1 MEGHS
6 HTWTHLDGDEAMLQV
21 RVLTAMGR
29 WDRNKE
35 VDLVPAVHLG
45 QEEVKKQDWGRRR
58 RRKEKM
64 GRWRK
69 REK

>member
-1 MEGHS
+1 
-6 HTWTHLDGDEAMLQV
+6 
-21 RVLTAMGR
+21 MGR

-69 REK
+69 REKWIKGRPLQLPDPWAPLEEKKEGRE

>member
-1 MEGHS
+1 
-6 HTWTHLDGDEAMLQV
+6 MLQV

-45 QEEVKKQDWGRRR
+45 QEEVKKQDWCRRR

-64 GRWRK
+64 CRWRK